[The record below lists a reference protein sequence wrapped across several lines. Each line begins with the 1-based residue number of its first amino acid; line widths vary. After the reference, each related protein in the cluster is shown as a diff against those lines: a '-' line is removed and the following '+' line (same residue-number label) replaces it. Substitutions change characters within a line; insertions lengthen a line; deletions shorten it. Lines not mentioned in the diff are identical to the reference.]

1 VIRYRQEN
9 PTTKKHK
16 RYGYYV
22 FSYKYG
28 KSLEKY
34 VLKRPILFV
43 RNSLN
48 IKMRSRQQLLSCYRM
63 LK

>member
-28 KSLEKY
+28 KSLENM
-34 VLKRPILFV
+34 F
-43 RNSLN
+43 
-48 IKMRSRQQLLSCYRM
+48 
-63 LK
+63 